1 MDELQQLQPVA
12 IDLAGRVE
20 DPGDSYPV
28 TGHLECASYEV
39 GAKAFQILEG
49 IDYDVV
55 FTNTGEG
62 ILATGI
68 VRASAEGECD
78 RCLDPAYFE
87 IAGEIEEYYLFEEP
101 EDSDAYE
108 DGYELLDED
117 RIVDLSGAIADAVVI
132 DTPFVVLCK
141 PDCKGLCPTCGAN
154 LNYETCDCAER
165 AEQERIDSDD
175 NPFAVLKDM
184 KFDE

>member
-1 MDELQQLQPVA
+1 MDELQPIVF
-12 IDLAGRVE
+12 DLTDKVE

-28 TGHLECASYEV
+28 EGEFELDSYTV
-39 GAKAFQILEG
+39 GSKEFKVHDG
-49 IDYDVV
+49 VSYDAI

-62 ILATGI
+62 VLVTGI
-68 VRASAEGECD
+68 VRASVEGECD
-78 RCLDPAYFE
+78 RCLDPAFFE

-101 EDSDAYE
+101 EDPEAYE
-108 DGYELLDED
+108 DGYEILPED
-117 RIVDLSGAIADAVVI
+117 RLVDLSGAIADAVVI

-154 LNYETCDCAER
+154 LNHETCDCAER
-165 AEQERIDSDD
+165 AEQERIDSSD

-184 KFDE
+184 EFDD